1 MITLNLK
8 SETKITQSNIF
19 FLENGVKN
27 INIEINSEIILSG
40 QIKFGENIS
49 LSGKI
54 TILDGA
60 IIENGCILKN
70 VNIGKNN
77 TIRAYSML
85 EDSEFGDKN
94 IIGPFCFVRDNTKV
108 GDKCIVGNQVE
119 LARSTLANGVK
130 ISHQAFMGDMII
142 DQNTIIG
149 AGCISCNYSDGKRYL
164 SKIGSSSVIG
174 SGSLLVSPVNI
185 GNNVIVG
192 AGSVVLKDISNNTK
206 LIQKRK

>member
-8 SETKITQSNIF
+8 SETKITESNIF

-27 INIEINSEIILSG
+27 INVDNNSEIILSG

-54 TILDGA
+54 TISDGA

-70 VNIGKNN
+70 VNIGKKN
-77 TIRAYSML
+77 TIRAYSIL

-94 IIGPFCFVRDNTKV
+94 IIGPFCFVRGNTKV
-108 GDKCIVGNQVE
+108 GDECIVGNQVE

-130 ISHQAFMGDMII
+130 ISHQAFLGDMII
-142 DQNTIIG
+142 DKNTIIG
-149 AGCISCNYSDGKRYL
+149 AGCVSCNYSEGKRYL
-164 SKIGSSSVIG
+164 SKIGSFSVIG

-192 AGSVVLKDISNNTK
+192 AGSVVLEDISNNTK

>member
-8 SETKITQSNIF
+8 SETKITESNIF

-27 INIEINSEIILSG
+27 INIDNNSEIILSG

-54 TILDGA
+54 TISDGA
-60 IIENGCILKN
+60 IIENGCIFKN

-77 TIRAYSML
+77 TIRAYSIL

-108 GDKCIVGNQVE
+108 GDECIVGNQVE

-164 SKIGSSSVIG
+164 SKIGSFSVIG

>member
-1 MITLNLK
+1 MINLNLK
-8 SETKITQSNIF
+8 SETKITQSNTF

-27 INIEINSEIILSG
+27 INIENNSEIILSG

-77 TIRAYSML
+77 TIRAYSIL
-85 EDSEFGDKN
+85 ENSEFRQN
-94 IIGPFCFVRDNTKV
+94 ILGPFCFVRDNTKI
-108 GDKCIVGNQVE
+108 GDECIVGNQVE
-119 LARSTLANGVK
+119 LARSTLSNGVK

-164 SKIGSSSVIG
+164 SKIGSFSVIG
-174 SGSLLVSPVNI
+174 SGSLLVSPINI

-192 AGSVVLKDISNNTK
+192 AGSIVLKDVSNNTK
-206 LIQKRK
+206 FIQKRK